1 MLLEGGEEE
10 QRTAP
15 AHRDN
20 SRERRPR
27 HSAGRK
33 GPVWVG
39 VRCVLLEW
47 GKGLASGANR
57 LWSGGNSPPGS
68 GLGFRVCR
76 PQPDPWPSKGPRPLH
91 PSAGSRFRMLTHH
104 AQPSPWLPRRA
115 KGFCAGWMLLGALC
129 WHRPKTER
137 ASSTG
142 TGCLLSWSPQRGGP
156 DPPAAPQHPRHL
168 LFPTALSGAGTS
180 CATGIPDACSL
191 GPPPTWSLR
200 HSFL

>member
-1 MLLEGGEEE
+1 M
-10 QRTAP
+10 
-15 AHRDN
+15 
-20 SRERRPR
+20 
-27 HSAGRK
+27 
-33 GPVWVG
+33 
-39 VRCVLLEW
+39 CF
-47 GKGLASGANR
+47 
-57 LWSGGNSPPGS
+57 WSGGRGLRVERTGCGVAETALQVQGWAS
-68 GLGFRVCR
+68 GFCR
-76 PQPDPWPSKGPRPLH
+76 PQPDPWPSEGPRPLH